1 LTVNKKRE
9 KTVKLVIKIG
19 RYIFDGSFDTEK
31 ISTYVKLFRTLK
43 RDFHK
48 IVVVTGGGE
57 DSRNYIRAARKLG
70 GSEFI
75 CDVLGIG
82 VSRLNALLFIAG
94 LREDAYPEPPS
105 TLEELRKA
113 FEGGK
118 IVIMG
123 GLQPGQSTNAV
134 AALAAEAIGANLLI
148 NATNIDGV
156 YSADPKLNSKA
167 QKLKVITTDKLLKM
181 VLDGTLLAGRYELFD
196 PIAIKIVGRSK
207 IPARIIDGRKP
218 DNIIRVIKGE
228 DIGTLIQP
236 S

>member
-1 LTVNKKRE
+1 MSIHINDE

-19 RYIFDGSFDTEK
+19 RYVFDGTFDAEK
-31 ISTYVKLFRTLK
+31 ISAYVELFRKLK

-57 DSRNYIRAARKLG
+57 DSRKYIDAARKLG

-94 LREDAYPEPPS
+94 LRDDAYPESPS

-118 IVIMG
+118 IVVMG

-156 YSADPKLNSKA
+156 YSADPKMNSKA
-167 QKLKVITTDKLLKM
+167 QKLNVITTDNLLKI
-181 VLDGTLLAGRYELFD
+181 VLNRKLLAGKYELFD

-218 DNIIRVIKGE
+218 DNIERVIKGE